1 MIPRDT
7 PRILEM
13 SYREIFIEF
22 FFGLSLAICALLVL
36 VVARGRG
43 REGPHRQTQTRGRQP
58 GMPQMWAPVRV
69 LVALHYLQRFDRQR
83 VIDKPSA
90 R

>member
-36 VVARGRG
+36 AGIALMIQGVK
-43 REGPHRQTQTRGRQP
+43 
-58 GMPQMWAPVRV
+58 V
-69 LVALHYLQRFDRQR
+69 L
-83 VIDKPSA
+83 
-90 R
+90 